1 MSDFEQFWDL
11 YSQSFPE
18 EERRNMDLQ
27 REIMSH
33 PAFQIRHYK
42 NDDLYRGFLNTFN
55 FADFIFVDHLAVS
68 PEQRGSGIG
77 SSIMKELIESTS
89 KPIILEVERPTCDDA
104 VRRIDFYESLG
115 FHLNVFDYIQ
125 PPIDEGR
132 KAIPL
137 FLMSYPERLDMS
149 QYEKVRQII
158 YRNVYNSAS

>member
-1 MSDFEQFWDL
+1 MSDFDQFWDL

-18 EERRNMDLQ
+18 EERRDIDLQ

-68 PEQRGSGIG
+68 PDQRCTGIG
-77 SSIMKELIESTS
+77 SSIMKELIGSTS
-89 KPIILEVERPTCDDA
+89 KPIILEVERPTSNDA

-137 FLMSYPERLDMS
+137 FLMSYPERLDMT
-149 QYEKVRQII
+149 QFEKVRQII